1 GGRRVTALFARHGF
15 PTVIGA
21 IAAAF
26 LGLFFLYPVLNVFGA
41 RVLDPT
47 GTAFTLRN
55 YAVVLSSPFFLQ
67 ALGNSLAVAAA
78 ASALAILLGVP
89 FAFCLARLPIAGKSG
104 LLALA
109 ARPPGLPCL
118 ASA

>member
-1 GGRRVTALFARHGF
+1 F
-15 PTVIGA
+15 PLAIGA
-21 IAAAF
+21 LAAAF
-26 LGLFFLYPVLNVFGA
+26 LGLFFVYPVLSVFGA
-41 RVLDPT
+41 SVLDAT

-55 YAVVLSSPFFLQ
+55 YAAVLSSPFFLQ

-78 ASALAILLGVP
+78 AAALAVLLGVP
-89 FAFCLARLPIAGKSG
+89 FAFCVARLPIAGKSG